1 VAADRGRRGGAGMKV
16 SRPSAFTQALGTNIH
31 TSVTDF
37 ASLVARH
44 AARPFDWRFGRA
56 DLNRLIERIPA

>member
-1 VAADRGRRGGAGMKV
+1 MKV